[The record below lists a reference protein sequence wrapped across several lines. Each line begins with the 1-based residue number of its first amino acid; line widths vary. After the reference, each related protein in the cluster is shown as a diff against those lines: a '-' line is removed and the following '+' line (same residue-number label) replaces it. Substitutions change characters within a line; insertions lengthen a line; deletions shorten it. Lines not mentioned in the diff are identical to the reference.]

1 MHCIVTCDQLT
12 AAFTGPVHP
21 LPHSIGPLAKSST
34 MTGQQTSPHWHS
46 LYFISHCNCICKRI
60 CQIFVF
66 EFGSTAPTMT
76 GQRRPS
82 PKWLLL
88 RQPKGQLV
96 KHLTIPRCHFCGHL
110 TRVQYFVLWQIKYLF
125 SKLNG
130 RVSFPV
136 PCHSCYKN
144 VEMVVNYFKVVYYFK
159 VGWIGGKSK
168 KRSSEEH
175 LIYGP
180 GSNLNVFQL

>member
-46 LYFISHCNCICKRI
+46 LYFISYCNCICHCI

-82 PKWLLL
+82 PKWLLM

-96 KHLTIPRCHFCGHL
+96 KHLTIPRCHFCAHVTREPPPCPVFRAFANQICVFKVKWWSLLSSAAQSKLLQKGHL
-110 TRVQYFVLWQIKYLF
+110 RW
-125 SKLNG
+125 
-130 RVSFPV
+130 
-136 PCHSCYKN
+136 
-144 VEMVVNYFKVVYYFK
+144 M
-159 VGWIGGKSK
+159 
-168 KRSSEEH
+168 
-175 LIYGP
+175 
-180 GSNLNVFQL
+180 